1 MSVRVWPGRTNG
13 VCLRAIE
20 KDRARLPTFI
30 ALNRRLPILTLVGES
45 RQTDSLI
52 RTMTGWATNPKGRV

>member
-1 MSVRVWPGRTNG
+1 MNG

-20 KDRARLPTFI
+20 KDRGLLPTFF
-30 ALNRRLPILTLVGES
+30 ALIRTLPMLTLVRES

-52 RTMTGWATNPKGRV
+52 RTVTAWATGATGRV

>member
-1 MSVRVWPGRTNG
+1 MNG

-20 KDRARLPTFI
+20 KDRGLLPTFF

-52 RTMTGWATNPKGRV
+52 RTMMGWATNPKGRV

>member
-1 MSVRVWPGRTNG
+1 MSAPVRSGRTNG

-20 KDRARLPTFI
+20 KDRGRLPTFF
-30 ALNRRLPILTLVGES
+30 ALNRTLPMLTLVRES

-52 RTMTGWATNPKGRV
+52 RTVTAWAAGATGRV